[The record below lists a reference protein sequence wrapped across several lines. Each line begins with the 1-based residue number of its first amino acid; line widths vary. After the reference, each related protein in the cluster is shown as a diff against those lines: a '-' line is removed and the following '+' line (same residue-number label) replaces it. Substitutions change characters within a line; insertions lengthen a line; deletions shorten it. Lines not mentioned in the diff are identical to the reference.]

1 MIDIK
6 RFKYSNKKLMRKA
19 FDIRKEVFVVEQN
32 VDPKEEYEFEEESIH
47 FILFANSTACATARY
62 RRTKEGIKLER
73 FAVIKLKRGK
83 GYGLLILK
91 AILEDLQENVELKY
105 LHAQVQVVPFYEK
118 VGFKKRG
125 ELFEE
130 AGIMHYKMIIP

>member
-1 MIDIK
+1 M
-6 RFKYSNKKLMRKA
+6 
-19 FDIRKEVFVVEQN
+19 
-32 VDPKEEYEFEEESIH
+32 
-47 FILFANSTACATARY
+47 
-62 RRTKEGIKLER
+62 
-73 FAVIKLKRGK
+73 KRGK

>member
-19 FDIRKEVFVVEQN
+19 FDIRQEVFVVEQN

-47 FILFANSTACATARY
+47 FILSYNRKSCATARY
-62 RRTKEGIKLER
+62 RKTKEGMKLER
-73 FAVIKLKRGK
+73 FAVLQSERGK

-91 AILEDLQENVELKY
+91 AILDDIKDNSELKY

-118 VGFKKRG
+118 VGFKKLG
-125 ELFEE
+125 NLFEE
-130 AGIMHYKMIIP
+130 AGIMHYKMTIS

>member
-1 MIDIK
+1 M
-6 RFKYSNKKLMRKA
+6 
-19 FDIRKEVFVVEQN
+19 
-32 VDPKEEYEFEEESIH
+32 
-47 FILFANSTACATARY
+47 ARY

-73 FAVIKLKRGK
+73 FAVIKSKRGK

-91 AILEDLQENVELKY
+91 AILEDLQENMELKY

-130 AGIMHYKMIIP
+130 AGIMHYKMIIS

>member
-6 RFKYSNKKLMRKA
+6 RFKHSNKKLMRKA

-83 GYGLLILK
+83 GYGLRILK

-105 LHAQVQVVPFYEK
+105 LHAQIQVVPFYEK